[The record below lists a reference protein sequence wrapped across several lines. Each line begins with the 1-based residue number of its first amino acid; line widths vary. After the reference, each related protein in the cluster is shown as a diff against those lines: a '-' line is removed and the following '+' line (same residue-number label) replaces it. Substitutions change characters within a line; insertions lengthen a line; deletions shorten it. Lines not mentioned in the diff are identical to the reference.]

1 MTGFDE
7 TVLAAAEQ
15 EREIELTTFG
25 RVTTRPTSV
34 VIWIT
39 PLDGK
44 LYIRSGRGMGRDWT
58 QNLAAHGKAVLNMA
72 GMGVPVM
79 ARHVT
84 DLREAKAV
92 TRACADKYGIDIA
105 TAPDDTPT
113 PAETA
118 TFEVMPVGD
127 WSSA

>member
-1 MTGFDE
+1 MAKFD
-7 TVLAAAEQ
+7 TSVLEAAEK

-25 RVTTRPTSV
+25 RITTKPSNV

-44 LYIRSGRGMGRDWT
+44 LYIRSGGGMGRDWT
-58 QNLAAHGKAVLNMA
+58 KNLAAHGKGVLNMA
-72 GMGVPVM
+72 GMGVPVV

-84 DLREAKAV
+84 DLKEAKAV
-92 TRACADKYGIDIA
+92 TAACAKKYRTNVA

-118 TFEVMPVGD
+118 TFEVMPVPD
-127 WSSA
+127 